1 MQRNGPLLPLRG
13 CRQVIAARGFLL
25 VWLLSLGCA
34 ADPTW
39 DLIQQGRPGL
49 ARQRLKQPSLLQS
62 AQLAQAEGQVGEAWR
77 FLRQLEPTY
86 KPGQQP
92 AEFFW
97 LRAQLLR
104 DSQWNL
110 TAQNLRGVLAKTPA
124 PELRLLAL
132 TTQALAQEQQEQT
145 SKAGEAWLQLAH
157 AASEMKPQHGPWV
170 LHLALAQAS
179 RQLLADR
186 PDQALITLVNA
197 RALAQSERLPAL
209 LALVQLKVAEVEG
222 ELADWPAFAD
232 NCQAALQTARQL
244 SEPWL
249 VERICTF
256 WVDQQLL
263 RSSDQVSARRCL
275 KALQSSESWFQGPSR
290 LVLLSQLARLQA
302 LGLNQ
307 RTAGLATLDRAIELC
322 PANKL
327 EVRLLAERFVLTP
340 TSEKDLRR
348 RLLLQT
354 QADLNRLGVLQPEDL
369 VAQKLP
375 PYGIWAAMA
384 DTYLPEQP
392 DKAEEFFAKA
402 LSLSPDRTAKLR
414 VLSYQMQ
421 RSVQMGAQPAA
432 RQSLK
437 QLLETLRAAPLD
449 PPALAVVREQIV
461 DLNGGSRH
469 LGRLLLTDDIH
480 APAESA
486 TMLFLHQLLAEGD
499 LQTRL
504 DRDIYQQIRLARGPQ
519 DACRAYLART
529 QLLMAQNR
537 GPEAALAAEKMAEL
551 AHKGELPQQEAQAY
565 RLLAELRWSF
575 GLDSRALEAC
585 QQAETLYAA
594 SASAQDQLEGQN
606 CKLLRAYFLMRTQR
620 AGEALQIC
628 QHNQGPWFAFLGGR
642 CQLELGHRQEAEA
655 AFAGCTLPDEL
666 AEVGRLVFQA
676 RASDQPEPLY
686 QQAYDRAAR
695 ASSLIVREICLDWA
709 AYLRRSGK
717 TEQALKLEDETRR
730 RLTELFSQYPA
741 EVRER
746 LLDQPLTQ
754 KLFPSTR
761 SAQVVDPRQTRRDFL
776 ASLNEVRQR
785 YPRMD
790 NELAISPSD
799 LVALQESIPADRVL
813 VQYFAGEADLY
824 AMRVDRQGCRLLQL
838 AVEKSVLQGWI
849 HEVRQALS
857 QRKPL
862 PEQSARRLYL
872 TLVAPLGE
880 DLKDKQIQVIPGGS
894 FWYLPWDVLKD
905 PQGHYLVESLNWSCV
920 SPSELLRS
928 RFPAAADAGAIEHLV
943 ALGGSNP
950 ELPATGEEAL
960 MVAALFPHSETL
972 IGPQARSSELIR
984 LAPQAEILHVASHSG
999 LSPSLNQT
1007 YIELSDGPFTLEQV
1021 YGLQLRPSC
1030 RVVLSSCESALGQ
1043 ADPGREVSSLA
1054 TAFLVG
1060 GATSV
1065 VATLW
1070 RVEDNT
1076 SKAFF
1081 QRFYPRL
1088 LQLGSTSKALRQAR
1102 LDCLADPA
1110 LSAPWGWGAYQ
1121 LIGQP

>member
-1 MQRNGPLLPLRG
+1 MQWNRPLLPLLG
-13 CRQVIAARGFLL
+13 GWQVIGPRRLLL

-49 ARQRLKQPSLLQS
+49 ARQRLKRPSLLQS
-62 AQLAQAEGQVGEAWR
+62 AQLAQAEGQTGEAWR
-77 FLRQLEPTY
+77 LLRQLESTY

-97 LRAQLLR
+97 LRALLLR

-110 TAQNLRGVLAKTPA
+110 ALQNLRGVLAKDPS

-132 TTQALAQEQQEQT
+132 TSQALGQEQQEQA
-145 SKAGEAWLQLAH
+145 SKADDAWLQLAH
-157 AASEMKPQHGPWV
+157 AASEMKPQRGAWAV
-170 LHLALAQAS
+170 HLALAQAS

-186 PDQALITLVNA
+186 ADQSLLTLINA
-197 RALAQSERLPAL
+197 RALAQSEGLPAL

-232 NCQAALQTARQL
+232 NCQAALQTARAV

-256 WVDQQLL
+256 WVNQQLL
-263 RSSDQVSARRCL
+263 RSSDQASARRCL
-275 KALQSSESWFQGPSR
+275 NTLQSGENWFQGPSR
-290 LVLLSQLARLQA
+290 LALLSQLARLQA

-307 RTAGLATLDRAIELC
+307 REAGLATLDRAIALC

-340 TSEKDLRR
+340 PSQKELRR

-354 QADLNRLGVLQPEDL
+354 EADLKGLGVLQPEDP
-369 VAQKLP
+369 VALKLP

-392 DKAEEFFAKA
+392 EMAAELFEKA
-402 LSLSPDRTAKLR
+402 LSLSPDRTARLR

-421 RSVQMGAQPAA
+421 RCVQMGAQPAA

-437 QLLETLRAAPLD
+437 RLLETLRAAPLD
-449 PPALAVVREQIV
+449 SSALAVVREQIV

-469 LGRLLLTDDIH
+469 LNRLLLTDDIH
-480 APAESA
+480 SPAESPTA
-486 TMLFLHQLLAEGD
+486 LFLHQLLAEGD

-504 DRDIYQQIRLARGPQ
+504 DRDVYQQIRQARGPQ
-519 DACRAYLART
+519 EACRAYLART
-529 QLLMAQNR
+529 QLLMAQGR
-537 GPEAALAAEKMAEL
+537 GGEAALAAEKMAEL
-551 AHKGELPQQEAQAY
+551 AQKGELPQQEARAY

-575 GLDSRALEAC
+575 GLDQRAREAC
-585 QQAETLYAA
+585 QKAEALYAA

-606 CKLLRAYFLMRTQR
+606 CKLLRAYFLMRKGR
-620 AGEALQIC
+620 ADEALRIC
-628 QHNQGPWFAFLGGR
+628 RQNQGPWFAFLGGR
-642 CQLELGHRQEAEA
+642 CQLELGQRPEAEA
-655 AFAGCTLPDEL
+655 AFASFTLPDEL
-666 AEVGRLVFQA
+666 ADIGRLVFQA
-676 RASDQPEPLY
+676 RASDQPEGLY
-686 QQAYDRAAR
+686 QLAYDRAGR
-695 ASSLIVREICLDWA
+695 ADSLIVREICLEWSA
-709 AYLRRSGK
+709 ALRRAGK
-717 TEQALKLEDETRR
+717 SEQALKLEEQTRQ
-730 RLTELFSQYPA
+730 RLTQLFSQYPS

-754 KLFPSTR
+754 QLFPSNR
-761 SAQVVDPRQTRRDFL
+761 AAQVVDKRQTRRDFL
-776 ASLNEVRQR
+776 ARLNEVRQR

-813 VQYFAGEADLY
+813 VQYFAGDADLY
-824 AMRVDRQGCRLLQL
+824 AMRVDRQGCQLLQL
-838 AVEKSVLQGWI
+838 AVEKTVLQSWI

-857 QRKPL
+857 QRQPL

-872 TLVAPLGE
+872 SLVTPLGA
-880 DLKDKQIQVIPGGS
+880 DLEGKQIQVIPGGT
-894 FWYLPWDVLKD
+894 FWYLPWDVLRD
-905 PQGHYLVESLNWSCV
+905 QQGQYLVERLDWSCV

-928 RFPAAADAGAIEHLV
+928 RFPAAATSGAIERLV

-950 ELPATGEEAL
+950 ELPATGEEAQ

-984 LAPQAEILHVASHSG
+984 LAPQAEILHVATHSG

-1021 YGLQLRPSC
+1021 YGLPLRRNS

-1043 ADPGREVSSLA
+1043 SDPGREVSSLA

-1060 GATSV
+1060 GASSV

-1070 RVEDNT
+1070 RVEDQT

-1081 QRFYPRL
+1081 QKFYPRL